1 MIIKNDNSCGQLK
14 YEEES
19 EDPGVR
25 WGEPMMFVDSTTT
38 STEWDACDQETKAIW
53 HKILKMGFLEIFF
66 QSKSSATLFIP
77 VPTFFRL
84 WDALQWGGDILQYS
98 SKQCLY
104 CTVCSTFWK

>member
-19 EDPGVR
+19 KDPGVR

-66 QSKSSATLFIP
+66 KVKVQL
-77 VPTFFRL
+77 L
-84 WDALQWGGDILQYS
+84 
-98 SKQCLY
+98 
-104 CTVCSTFWK
+104 CS